1 MKNYLTESIVELE
14 TKLNAMVYRLNNGLI
29 DSEDLNNLAGDYIS
43 LIQAKID
50 SLKAEKALY
59 DSLDWLFYPVLH
71 YNLKSTT

>member
-1 MKNYLTESIVELE
+1 
-14 TKLNAMVYRLNNGLI
+14 MVYRLNNGLI

-59 DSLDWLFYPVLH
+59 DSLD
-71 YNLKSTT
+71 